1 MAAHATGSFEI
12 AGWDENRYEEMDGGG
27 GLAQADVKQRF
38 AGDIEGT
45 GSVRWLM
52 FYRADKSADWVG
64 LQLINGQVGGRR
76 GSFVLQSG
84 GVFDGSQVR
93 GEWSVLGGS
102 GTGELEGLSGSG
114 QIEAP
119 MGSKATYTLDY
130 EL

>member
-1 MAAHATGSFEI
+1 
-12 AGWDENRYEEMDGGG
+12 MDGGG
-27 GLAQADVKQRF
+27 GLAQADVKQKF
-38 AGDIEGT
+38 TGDIEGT

-64 LQLINGQVGGRR
+64 LQLINGQVSGRR